1 MAILPYMRQLPQDY
15 YDKNYVPPTPTVVP
29 TTPPTVWS
37 PSVPVPVIT
46 DPINEGGVW
55 IGTIYPSNPGEG
67 WLFFDTN
74 SNNLYI
80 YTDSNWEVVASPS
93 SAGVTEAPTDGGTY
107 ARRNAAWTE
116 IYDGGA
122 Y

>member
-29 TTPPTVWS
+29 TTPPPVWVPTEPVTV
-37 PSVPVPVIT
+37 PT

-55 IGTIYPSNPGEG
+55 IGTIYPDSPGEG
-67 WLFFDTN
+67 WLFFNTSN
-74 SNNLYI
+74 NNLYL
-80 YTDSNWEVVASPS
+80 YTAGNWEVIASPS

-107 ARRNAAWTE
+107 ARRNAAWIDT
-116 IYDGGA
+116 YDGGT